1 MLVEAPFVRIS
12 LPKIMSELSEWKD
25 HQGHLVILEIS
36 VDQDQSDDVAQ
47 VDNPGMMDQLDQMDL
62 KVDEVEEVSL
72 DHLLQGLK
80 RCHQSLMKKVRKKM
94 GVAYHHLSYHQSQDQ
109 KDHQDHQVLT
119 DQEGHMVYE
128 ETLDNLDQ
136 Q

>member
-1 MLVEAPFVRIS
+1 MIYF
-12 LPKIMSELSEWKD
+12 
-25 HQGHLVILEIS
+25 
-36 VDQDQSDDVAQ
+36 
-47 VDNPGMMDQLDQMDL
+47 
-62 KVDEVEEVSL
+62 
-72 DHLLQGLK
+72 
-80 RCHQSLMKKVRKKM
+80 RKKM

-136 Q
+136 QENKDQGLVAYIIKSVSILI